1 MGTAS
6 LLDRS
11 ELTDLVSR
19 LGVVLDEGRFDE
31 MHELFTEDA
40 SARTPGGE
48 AVGRDKVVAQAARNH
63 DPRDA
68 IQHVI
73 TNLLVDVDGD
83 RATMRANLVVHFAGA
98 SDAPSIAPPITFSLG
113 EVYRFEAARTPDGWR
128 LTRVE
133 TVPVWVAGDP
143 PRAPQPAA
151 QPAAAH

>member
-6 LLDRS
+6 LLDRL

-19 LGVVLDEGRFDE
+19 LGVCLDEARFDE
-31 MHELFTEDA
+31 MHDLFTPDA

-48 AVGRDKVVAQAARNH
+48 AIGRDRVVAQAARNH
-63 DPRDA
+63 RAEDG

-83 RATMRANLVVHFAGA
+83 HATMRANLVVHVAHPTG
-98 SDAPSIAPPITFSLG
+98 APSLAPHLTFSLG
-113 EVYRFEAARTPDGWR
+113 EVYRFEARRTADGWR

-133 TVPVWVAGDP
+133 TVPVWLAGDLQP
-143 PRAPQPAA
+143 APQPAA
-151 QPAAAH
+151 R